1 MMRPAETVPVGL
13 AVIEG
18 EPMAKLRGSG
28 VEEIG
33 KTILREAVTA
43 PEGASE

>member
-1 MMRPAETVPVGL
+1 MMRPAETVPAGL

-18 EPMAKLRGSG
+18 ELMAKLRESG

-33 KTILREAVTA
+33 KTILRGSFPLERCRRW
-43 PEGASE
+43 